1 MCENDPRLPNSTCI
15 ENLKRPQFPQRK
27 PHSVHFSKIEYAI
40 LILTLIDENF
50 SAALEFLPLV
60 YSVSSIFCLEFS
72 INVLLFISDGASNSS
87 PQIPSSRIR
96 KSKSLFL
103 PIKNILT
110 EPENT
115 VLAPDT
121 DELVAEW
128 AVGRNRKLVLFAF
141 KLLIEDFINALFD
154 IWYQS
159 SGAEYEMSQI
169 WVSMIGMIHSDALSK
184 LNCTHTGGVSPSTN
198 WMCLRISNL
207 NLAGGSFCSP
217 VK

>member
-1 MCENDPRLPNSTCI
+1 MEKFRQLSCWTRERREKIVRKCIILCSAARCCSAAVLQICTQSHRADECNEMSIFLEIHMCENDPRLPNSTCI

-40 LILTLIDENF
+40 LILTLIHENF

-60 YSVSSIFCLEFS
+60 YSVSSIFCIEIS

-121 DELVAEW
+121 DELVAE
-128 AVGRNRKLVLFAF
+128 
-141 KLLIEDFINALFD
+141 
-154 IWYQS
+154 
-159 SGAEYEMSQI
+159 
-169 WVSMIGMIHSDALSK
+169 
-184 LNCTHTGGVSPSTN
+184 
-198 WMCLRISNL
+198 
-207 NLAGGSFCSP
+207 
-217 VK
+217 